1 MVATLSTDGDREYR
15 RGEPAC
21 SASGEYALRRC
32 DGFRRLFGPALLIDE
47 ILPLLRGMFS
57 DGMCGGDAM
66 FDVVVEVAKGLEVGV
81 VATLDYL
88 KNTGLEV
95 APRYQR

>member
-1 MVATLSTDGDREYR
+1 
-15 RGEPAC
+15 
-21 SASGEYALRRC
+21 
-32 DGFRRLFGPALLIDE
+32 
-47 ILPLLRGMFS
+47 MFS

-66 FDVVVEVAKGLEVGV
+66 FEVVVEVAKGLEVGV